1 MCTRPILIDNPY
13 YGCNQTY
20 KGAGGTLRLERTLS
34 FLHDTTSL
42 KMAVPCGHCAQCVAM
57 KQSYI
62 VQRSQMEAD
71 GNDLWFCTLTYKT
84 SMLKYIDVNGYRLRY
99 AYLPD
104 LQNMIKRMRKKDLF
118 GMPFRFWAVVEY
130 GGMKH
135 RPHFHLI
142 FSTPKIPG
150 ESRASKLAREKRYY
164 WDVLHEWKRNTA
176 TCIDRH
182 GRTQANTRSPKYED
196 LCEYKVTYKNG
207 KRRCT
212 YDFHW
217 IDPCVTDTK
226 GKIHDEADV
235 AFYVT
240 KYTTKAN
247 KYVDRLKSA
256 LRLNLDPDEFTA
268 IWKILRPKCLVSKK
282 WGDPDSETVRKHV
295 RSGIDRAL
303 QDADAPFPYFINP
316 STGQTFPLAPFYK
329 KRFLKIED
337 ALSFFYK
344 QKDDYGT
351 GDNFRVG
358 PDVDPLVERQK
369 DMRFERMLDMINAR
383 EEDDPFTPQTTK
395 TYEAYTE
402 EDWLIDDYCNS
413 LIGLDIGLFNPVDE
427 FGNILYSDG
436 AEPDGD
442 DYIEFDPATFENFR
456 D

>member
-1 MCTRPILIDNPY
+1 MCLKPILIDNPY
-13 YGCNQTY
+13 L
-20 KGAGGTLRLERTLS
+20 GTGHVGLN
-34 FLHDTTSL
+34 FLHDTTSK
-42 KMAVPCGHCAQCVAM
+42 KMAVPCGHCKQCIAM

-104 LQNMIKRMRKKDLF
+104 LQNMIKRMRKNNLF

-130 GGMKH
+130 GGKKH

-150 ESRASKLAREKRYY
+150 ETRSAKLAREKKYY
-164 WDVLHEWKRNTA
+164 WDVFHEWKRNTA
-176 TCIDRH
+176 TCIDKH
-182 GRTQANTRSPKYED
+182 GRTQANTRAPFYED

-217 IDPCVTDTK
+217 IDPAIKDAN

-282 WGDPDSETVRKHV
+282 WGDPESDHVRQHV

-303 QDADAPFPYFINP
+303 NDPDSAFPYFINP

-329 KRFLKIED
+329 KRFLTLMD
-337 ALSFFYK
+337 AMDFFYK
-344 QKDDYGT
+344 QKEDYGT
-351 GDNFRVG
+351 NDNFN
-358 PDVDPLVERQK
+358 PSKTYDPLAVRQD
-369 DMRFERMLDMINAR
+369 DMKFQRMLDMINAR
-383 EEDDPFTPQTTK
+383 EEDDPFTPNTIK
-395 TYEAYTE
+395 TYETYTD
-402 EDWLIDDYCNS
+402 EDWLLDDYCNS
-413 LIGLDIGLFNPVDE
+413 LVGLCNGLFNPVDE
-427 FGNILYSDG
+427 FGNNLYPDDTELDG
-436 AEPDGD
+436 T
-442 DYIEFDPATFENFR
+442 DYIEFDPTTF
-456 D
+456 DDLPD